1 MFRSLGK
8 SKIAFVLAILFG
20 ISLFFF
26 KGGSRYSNL
35 FNSDT
40 VVATVSGTPISTSK
54 FNRTMQMNIN
64 KFNQMLGKP
73 ITGDEIRS
81 FQIHSLSLEALIN
94 DAVFENEYDSI
105 KLIIDESVIAQKTKE
120 RIPQLYDKNNKLN
133 ETYLNTFLKQQQLK
147 IEDIVQIIN
156 FETRDEFVNNALFYF
171 LWTYIGLFNINYPQY
186 FSSKI
191 DNYNNH
197 SRKISYIEFLLE
209 EVNIENDIQK
219 YALNMKEE
227 LEKYYENNINQYMSK
242 ENRNVEYII
251 FNKKKYADNFVP
263 TNFEIKEYF
272 NANKELY
279 YQKEKRSFTQFNFK
293 KLEEA
298 KNFKSKIQNFINP
311 SDILKIAEEN
321 NIRFSE
327 FENLIADEMLE
338 EISKPLF
345 ELNQNQQSKIIET
358 SIAKHIIILQS
369 IEPERQLKFD
379 EVKEN
384 IKNTITAIELNN
396 YFTDIKNQASEK
408 ILNGKSLSEI
418 ANDFNLT
425 ISLIN
430 NITQDYDQYDQ
441 SEEIIISSLIPA
453 AFGSNKDFVSD
464 VIDINNDYAY
474 IFNVKKITP
483 STPLDIT
490 SIQEIL
496 LNDWKKSKKIETINS
511 DVKINKDN
519 NNFFSQLLSTYQLQP
534 KELIINNNFNE
545 LPRSFIVEVL
555 EGEKGQNIQYI
566 DNNLVHIAKIIDI
579 TIPDE
584 KNDNISI
591 SMADDL
597 RGSFGGE
604 LYKNKNMST
613 NDSLINAIIQQY

>member
-81 FQIHSLSLEALIN
+81 FQIHSLSLGALIN

-156 FETRDEFVNNALFYF
+156 FETRDEFVNNA
-171 LWTYIGLFNINYPQY
+171 LFNINYPQY

-251 FNKKKYADNFVP
+251 FNKKKYANNFVP

-279 YQKEKRSFTQFNFK
+279 YQKEKRSFIQFNFK

-311 SDILKIAEEN
+311 SDILKFADEN

>member
-40 VVATVSGTPISTSK
+40 VVATISGTPISTSK

-81 FQIHSLSLEALIN
+81 FQIHSLSLGALIN

-105 KLIIDESVIAQKTKE
+105 KLIIDESVVAQKTKE

-156 FETRDEFVNNALFYF
+156 FETRDEFVNNA
-171 LWTYIGLFNINYPQY
+171 LFNINYPQY

-227 LEKYYENNINQYMSK
+227 LEKYYENNIDQYMSK

-251 FNKKKYADNFVP
+251 FNKKKYANNFVP

-279 YQKEKRSFTQFNFK
+279 YQKEKRSFIQFNFK

-298 KNFKSKIQNFINP
+298 RNFKSKIQNFINP
-311 SDILKIAEEN
+311 SDILKFAEEN
-321 NIRFSE
+321 NIRFNE

-474 IFNVKKITP
+474 IFNVKEITP

-496 LNDWKKSKKIETINS
+496 LNDWKKSKKIEKINS

>member
-81 FQIHSLSLEALIN
+81 FQIHSLSLGALIN

-105 KLIIDESVIAQKTKE
+105 KLIIDESVVAQKTKE

-156 FETRDEFVNNALFYF
+156 FETRDEFVNNA
-171 LWTYIGLFNINYPQY
+171 LFNINYPQY

-251 FNKKKYADNFVP
+251 FNKKKYANNFVP

-279 YQKEKRSFTQFNFK
+279 YQNEQRSFIQFNFK
-293 KLEEA
+293 TLEEA

-311 SDILKIAEEN
+311 SDILKFAEEN
-321 NIRFSE
+321 NIRFNE

-408 ILNGKSLSEI
+408 ILNGKLLSEI

-474 IFNVKKITP
+474 IFNVKEITP

-496 LNDWKKSKKIETINS
+496 LNDWKKSKKIEKINS

>member
-40 VVATVSGTPISTSK
+40 VVATISGTPISTSK

-81 FQIHSLSLEALIN
+81 FQIHSLSLGALIN

-105 KLIIDESVIAQKTKE
+105 KLIIDESVVAQKTKE

-156 FETRDEFVNNALFYF
+156 FETRDEFVNNALF
-171 LWTYIGLFNINYPQY
+171 NINYPQY

-191 DNYNNH
+191 NNYNNH

-251 FNKKKYADNFVP
+251 FNKKKYANNFVP

-279 YQKEKRSFTQFNFK
+279 YQNEQRSFIQFNFK
-293 KLEEA
+293 TLEEA

-311 SDILKIAEEN
+311 SDILKFAEEN
-321 NIRFSE
+321 NIRFNE

-384 IKNTITAIELNN
+384 IKNTITVIELNN
-396 YFTDIKNQASEK
+396 YFIDIKNQASEK
-408 ILNGKSLSEI
+408 ILNGKLLSEI

-474 IFNVKKITP
+474 IFNVKEITP

-496 LNDWKKSKKIETINS
+496 LNDWKKSKKIEKINS

>member
-81 FQIHSLSLEALIN
+81 FQIHSLSLGALIN

-105 KLIIDESVIAQKTKE
+105 KLIIDESVVAQKTKE

-156 FETRDEFVNNALFYF
+156 FETRDEFVNNALF
-171 LWTYIGLFNINYPQY
+171 NINYPQY

-191 DNYNNH
+191 NNYNNH

-251 FNKKKYADNFVP
+251 FNKKKYANNFVP

-279 YQKEKRSFTQFNFK
+279 YQKEKRSFIQFNFK

-311 SDILKIAEEN
+311 SDILKFAEEN
-321 NIRFSE
+321 NIRFNE

-408 ILNGKSLSEI
+408 ILNGKLLSEI

-474 IFNVKKITP
+474 IFNVKEITP

-496 LNDWKKSKKIETINS
+496 LNDWKKSKKIEKINS

>member
-26 KGGSRYSNL
+26 KGGSRYSNF

-81 FQIHSLSLEALIN
+81 FQIHSLSLGALIN

-105 KLIIDESVIAQKTKE
+105 KLIIDESVVAQKTKE

-133 ETYLNTFLKQQQLK
+133 EIYLNTFLKQQQLK

-156 FETRDEFVNNALFYF
+156 FETRDEFVNNA
-171 LWTYIGLFNINYPQY
+171 LFNINYPQY

-251 FNKKKYADNFVP
+251 FNKKKYANNFVP

-272 NANKELY
+272 NTNKELY
-279 YQKEKRSFTQFNFK
+279 YQNEQRSFIQFNFK
-293 KLEEA
+293 TLEEA

-311 SDILKIAEEN
+311 SDILKFAEEN
-321 NIRFSE
+321 NIRFNE

-408 ILNGKSLSEI
+408 ILNGKLLSEI

-474 IFNVKKITP
+474 IFNVKEITP

-496 LNDWKKSKKIETINS
+496 LNDWKKSKKIEKINS

-534 KELIINNNFNE
+534 QELIINNNFNE

-566 DNNLVHIAKIIDI
+566 YNNLVHIAKIIDI

>member
-40 VVATVSGTPISTSK
+40 VVATISGTPISTSK

-81 FQIHSLSLEALIN
+81 FQIHSLSLGALIN

-105 KLIIDESVIAQKTKE
+105 KLIIDESVVAQKTKE

-156 FETRDEFVNNALFYF
+156 FETRDEFVNNA
-171 LWTYIGLFNINYPQY
+171 LFNINYPQY

-251 FNKKKYADNFVP
+251 FNKKKYANNFVP

-279 YQKEKRSFTQFNFK
+279 YQKEKRSFIQFNFK
-293 KLEEA
+293 TLEEA

-311 SDILKIAEEN
+311 SDILKFAEEN
-321 NIRFSE
+321 NIRFNE

-408 ILNGKSLSEI
+408 ILNGKLLSEI

-474 IFNVKKITP
+474 IFNVKEITP

-496 LNDWKKSKKIETINS
+496 LNDWKKSKKIEKINS

-566 DNNLVHIAKIIDI
+566 YNNLVHIAKIIDI

>member
-156 FETRDEFVNNALFYF
+156 FETRDEFVNNALF
-171 LWTYIGLFNINYPQY
+171 NINYPQY

-251 FNKKKYADNFVP
+251 FNKKKYTNNFVP

-311 SDILKIAEEN
+311 SDILKFAEEN

>member
-64 KFNQMLGKP
+64 KFNRMLGKP
-73 ITGDEIRS
+73 MTGDEIRS
-81 FQIHSLSLEALIN
+81 FQIHSLSLGALIN

-105 KLIIDESVIAQKTKE
+105 KLIIDESVVAQKTKE

-156 FETRDEFVNNALFYF
+156 FETRDEFVNNA
-171 LWTYIGLFNINYPQY
+171 LFNINYPQY

-251 FNKKKYADNFVP
+251 FNKKKYANNFVP

-272 NANKELY
+272 NVNKELY
-279 YQKEKRSFTQFNFK
+279 YQKEKRSFIQFNFK

-298 KNFKSKIQNFINP
+298 RNFKSKIQNFINP
-311 SDILKIAEEN
+311 SDILKFAEEN
-321 NIRFSE
+321 NILFNE

-474 IFNVKKITP
+474 IFNVKEITP

-496 LNDWKKSKKIETINS
+496 LNDWKKSKKIEKINS

>member
-8 SKIAFVLAILFG
+8 SKIAIVLAFLFG
-20 ISLFFF
+20 ISLLFF
-26 KGGSRYSNL
+26 KSGSRYSNL
-35 FNSDT
+35 FNSDN
-40 VVATVSGTPISTSK
+40 VVAKVSGTPISTSK

-81 FQIHSLSLEALIN
+81 FQIHSLSLGALIN

-156 FETRDEFVNNALFYF
+156 FETRDEFVNNA
-171 LWTYIGLFNINYPQY
+171 LFNINYPQY

-251 FNKKKYADNFVP
+251 FNKKKYANNFVP

-279 YQKEKRSFTQFNFK
+279 YQKEKRSFIQFNFK

-311 SDILKIAEEN
+311 SDILKFAEEN
-321 NIRFSE
+321 NIRFNE

-474 IFNVKKITP
+474 IFNVKEITP

-496 LNDWKKSKKIETINS
+496 LNDWKKSKKIEKINS

>member
-1 MFRSLGK
+1 
-8 SKIAFVLAILFG
+8 
-20 ISLFFF
+20 
-26 KGGSRYSNL
+26 
-35 FNSDT
+35 
-40 VVATVSGTPISTSK
+40 
-54 FNRTMQMNIN
+54 
-64 KFNQMLGKP
+64 MLGKP

-81 FQIHSLSLEALIN
+81 FQIHSLSLGALIN

-105 KLIIDESVIAQKTKE
+105 KLIIDESVVAQKTKE

-156 FETRDEFVNNALFYF
+156 FETRDEFVNNA
-171 LWTYIGLFNINYPQY
+171 LFNINYPQY

-251 FNKKKYADNFVP
+251 FNKKKYANNFVP

-279 YQKEKRSFTQFNFK
+279 YQNEQRSFIQFNFK
-293 KLEEA
+293 TLEEA
-298 KNFKSKIQNFINP
+298 INFKSKIQNFINP
-311 SDILKIAEEN
+311 SDILKFAEEN
-321 NIRFSE
+321 NIRFNE

-496 LNDWKKSKKIETINS
+496 LNDWKKTKKIEKINS

>member
-73 ITGDEIRS
+73 MTGDEIRS
-81 FQIHSLSLEALIN
+81 FQIHSLSLGALIN

-156 FETRDEFVNNALFYF
+156 FETRDEFVNNA
-171 LWTYIGLFNINYPQY
+171 LFNINYPQY

-251 FNKKKYADNFVP
+251 FNKKKYANNFVP

-272 NANKELY
+272 NAN
-279 YQKEKRSFTQFNFK
+279 N
-293 KLEEA
+293 
-298 KNFKSKIQNFINP
+298 INP
-311 SDILKIAEEN
+311 IICIGETFEEKNQNLTKDIIYTQISKSVPKNATKDFVIIAYEPIWAIGTGKIP
-321 NIRFSE
+321 S
-327 FENLIADEMLE
+327 LE
-338 EISKPLF
+338 EIDNIHSF
-345 ELNQNQQSKIIET
+345 
-358 SIAKHIIILQS
+358 
-369 IEPERQLKFD
+369 
-379 EVKEN
+379 
-384 IKNTITAIELNN
+384 IKNEIQNIENYKILYGGSVNSNN
-396 YFTDIKNQASEK
+396 ASEIMDLK
-408 ILNGKSLSEI
+408 NVDGVLVGGASLDALE
-418 ANDFNLT
+418 
-425 ISLIN
+425 
-430 NITQDYDQYDQ
+430 Y
-441 SEEIIISSLIPA
+441 
-453 AFGSNKDFVSD
+453 
-464 VIDINNDYAY
+464 
-474 IFNVKKITP
+474 KKIM
-483 STPLDIT
+483 
-490 SIQEIL
+490 
-496 LNDWKKSKKIETINS
+496 NS
-511 DVKINKDN
+511 
-519 NNFFSQLLSTYQLQP
+519 
-534 KELIINNNFNE
+534 
-545 LPRSFIVEVL
+545 
-555 EGEKGQNIQYI
+555 
-566 DNNLVHIAKIIDI
+566 
-579 TIPDE
+579 
-584 KNDNISI
+584 
-591 SMADDL
+591 
-597 RGSFGGE
+597 
-604 LYKNKNMST
+604 
-613 NDSLINAIIQQY
+613 

>member
-1 MFRSLGK
+1 
-8 SKIAFVLAILFG
+8 
-20 ISLFFF
+20 
-26 KGGSRYSNL
+26 
-35 FNSDT
+35 
-40 VVATVSGTPISTSK
+40 
-54 FNRTMQMNIN
+54 
-64 KFNQMLGKP
+64 MLGKP

-81 FQIHSLSLEALIN
+81 FQIHSLSLGALIN

-105 KLIIDESVIAQKTKE
+105 KLIIDETVVAQKTKE

-156 FETRDEFVNNALFYF
+156 FETRDEFVNNALF
-171 LWTYIGLFNINYPQY
+171 NINYPQY

-191 DNYNNH
+191 NNYNNH

-251 FNKKKYADNFVP
+251 FNKKKYANNFVP

-279 YQKEKRSFTQFNFK
+279 YQKEKRSFIQFNFK

-311 SDILKIAEEN
+311 SDILKFAEEN
-321 NIRFSE
+321 NIRFNE

-474 IFNVKKITP
+474 IFNVKEITP

-496 LNDWKKSKKIETINS
+496 LNDWKKSKKIEKINS

-613 NDSLINAIIQQY
+613 NDSLINAILQQY

>member
-81 FQIHSLSLEALIN
+81 FQIHSLSLGALIN

-105 KLIIDESVIAQKTKE
+105 KLIIDESVVAQKTKE

-156 FETRDEFVNNALFYF
+156 FETRDEFVNNA
-171 LWTYIGLFNINYPQY
+171 LFNINYPQY

-227 LEKYYENNINQYMSK
+227 LEKYYENNIDQYMSK

-251 FNKKKYADNFVP
+251 FNKKKYANNFVP

-279 YQKEKRSFTQFNFK
+279 YQNEQRSFIQFNFK
-293 KLEEA
+293 TLEEA

-311 SDILKIAEEN
+311 SDILKFAEEN
-321 NIRFSE
+321 NIRFNE

-384 IKNTITAIELNN
+384 IKNTITVIELNN
-396 YFTDIKNQASEK
+396 YFIDIKNQASEK
-408 ILNGKSLSEI
+408 ILNGKLLSEI

-474 IFNVKKITP
+474 IFNVKEITP

-496 LNDWKKSKKIETINS
+496 LNDWKKSKKIEKINS

-534 KELIINNNFNE
+534 QELIINNNFNE

-579 TIPDE
+579 TVPDE

>member
-156 FETRDEFVNNALFYF
+156 FETRDEFVNNALF
-171 LWTYIGLFNINYPQY
+171 NINYPQY

-251 FNKKKYADNFVP
+251 FNKKKYTNNFVP

-279 YQKEKRSFTQFNFK
+279 YQKEKRSFIQFNFK

-298 KNFKSKIQNFINP
+298 KNFKSKIQNFINS
-311 SDILKIAEEN
+311 SDILKFAEEN
-321 NIRFSE
+321 NIRFNE

>member
-81 FQIHSLSLEALIN
+81 FQIHSLSLGALIN

-105 KLIIDESVIAQKTKE
+105 KLIIDESVVAQKTKE

-133 ETYLNTFLKQQQLK
+133 EIYLNTFLKQQQLK

-156 FETRDEFVNNALFYF
+156 FETRDEFVNNA
-171 LWTYIGLFNINYPQY
+171 LFNINYPQY

-251 FNKKKYADNFVP
+251 FNKKKYANNFVP

-279 YQKEKRSFTQFNFK
+279 YQQEKRSFIQFNFK

-311 SDILKIAEEN
+311 SDILKFAEEN
-321 NIRFSE
+321 NIRFNE

-408 ILNGKSLSEI
+408 ILNGKLLSEI

-474 IFNVKKITP
+474 IFNVKEITP

-496 LNDWKKSKKIETINS
+496 LNDWKKSKKIEKINS

>member
-1 MFRSLGK
+1 M
-8 SKIAFVLAILFG
+8 
-20 ISLFFF
+20 
-26 KGGSRYSNL
+26 
-35 FNSDT
+35 
-40 VVATVSGTPISTSK
+40 
-54 FNRTMQMNIN
+54 
-64 KFNQMLGKP
+64 
-73 ITGDEIRS
+73 
-81 FQIHSLSLEALIN
+81 
-94 DAVFENEYDSI
+94 
-105 KLIIDESVIAQKTKE
+105 
-120 RIPQLYDKNNKLN
+120 DK
-133 ETYLNTFLKQQQLK
+133 
-147 IEDIVQIIN
+147 
-156 FETRDEFVNNALFYF
+156 
-171 LWTYIGLFNINYPQY
+171 
-186 FSSKI
+186 
-191 DNYNNH
+191 
-197 SRKISYIEFLLE
+197 
-209 EVNIENDIQK
+209 
-219 YALNMKEE
+219 
-227 LEKYYENNINQYMSK
+227 
-242 ENRNVEYII
+242 I
-251 FNKKKYADNFVP
+251 FNKKKYANNFVP

-279 YQKEKRSFTQFNFK
+279 YQQEKRSFIQFNFK

-311 SDILKIAEEN
+311 SDILKFAEEN
-321 NIRFSE
+321 NIRFNE

-474 IFNVKKITP
+474 IFNVKEITP

-496 LNDWKKSKKIETINS
+496 LNDWKKSKKIEKINS
-511 DVKINKDN
+511 DVKINIDN

-545 LPRSFIVEVL
+545 FHSDSNFNKALDDIVIL
-555 EGEKGQNIQYI
+555 AKKMNKPAIIFGSHY
-566 DNNLVHIAKIIDI
+566 IAKPIFD
-579 TIPDE
+579 
-584 KNDNISI
+584 K
-591 SMADDL
+591 
-597 RGSFGGE
+597 FGF
-604 LYKNKNMST
+604 Y
-613 NDSLINAIIQQY
+613 Y

>member
-1 MFRSLGK
+1 
-8 SKIAFVLAILFG
+8 
-20 ISLFFF
+20 
-26 KGGSRYSNL
+26 
-35 FNSDT
+35 
-40 VVATVSGTPISTSK
+40 
-54 FNRTMQMNIN
+54 
-64 KFNQMLGKP
+64 MLGKP

-81 FQIHSLSLEALIN
+81 FQIHSLSLGALIN

-105 KLIIDESVIAQKTKE
+105 KLIIDESVVAQKTKE

-156 FETRDEFVNNALFYF
+156 FETRDEFVNNA
-171 LWTYIGLFNINYPQY
+171 LFNINYPQY

-251 FNKKKYADNFVP
+251 FNKKKYANNFVP

-279 YQKEKRSFTQFNFK
+279 YQKEKRSFIQFNFK
-293 KLEEA
+293 TLEEA

-311 SDILKIAEEN
+311 SDILKFAEEN
-321 NIRFSE
+321 NIRFNE

-408 ILNGKSLSEI
+408 ILNGKLLSEI

-474 IFNVKKITP
+474 IFNVKEITP

-496 LNDWKKSKKIETINS
+496 LNDWKKSKKIEKINS

>member
-81 FQIHSLSLEALIN
+81 FQIHSLSLGALIN

-105 KLIIDESVIAQKTKE
+105 KLIIDESVVAQKTKE

-156 FETRDEFVNNALFYF
+156 FETRDEFVNNA
-171 LWTYIGLFNINYPQY
+171 LFNINYPQY

-251 FNKKKYADNFVP
+251 FNKKKYANNFVP

-279 YQKEKRSFTQFNFK
+279 YQQEKRSFIQFNFK
-293 KLEEA
+293 TLEEA

-311 SDILKIAEEN
+311 SDILKFAEEN
-321 NIRFSE
+321 NIRFNE

-408 ILNGKSLSEI
+408 ILNGKLLSEI

-474 IFNVKKITP
+474 IFNVKEITP

-496 LNDWKKSKKIETINS
+496 LNDWKKSKKIEKINS

>member
-40 VVATVSGTPISTSK
+40 VVATISGTPISTSK

-81 FQIHSLSLEALIN
+81 FQIHSLSLGALIN

-105 KLIIDESVIAQKTKE
+105 KLIIDESVVAQKTKE

-156 FETRDEFVNNALFYF
+156 FETRDEFVNNA
-171 LWTYIGLFNINYPQY
+171 LFNINYPQY

-251 FNKKKYADNFVP
+251 FNKKKYANNFVP

-279 YQKEKRSFTQFNFK
+279 YQNEQRSFIQFNFK
-293 KLEEA
+293 TLEEA

-311 SDILKIAEEN
+311 SDILKFAEEN
-321 NIRFSE
+321 NIRFNE

-474 IFNVKKITP
+474 IFNVKEITP

-496 LNDWKKSKKIETINS
+496 LNDWKKSKKIEKINS

-566 DNNLVHIAKIIDI
+566 YNNLVHIAKIIDI

>member
-1 MFRSLGK
+1 
-8 SKIAFVLAILFG
+8 
-20 ISLFFF
+20 
-26 KGGSRYSNL
+26 
-35 FNSDT
+35 
-40 VVATVSGTPISTSK
+40 
-54 FNRTMQMNIN
+54 
-64 KFNQMLGKP
+64 ML
-73 ITGDEIRS
+73 
-81 FQIHSLSLEALIN
+81 
-94 DAVFENEYDSI
+94 
-105 KLIIDESVIAQKTKE
+105 
-120 RIPQLYDKNNKLN
+120 
-133 ETYLNTFLKQQQLK
+133 
-147 IEDIVQIIN
+147 
-156 FETRDEFVNNALFYF
+156 TR
-171 LWTYIGLFNINYPQY
+171 
-186 FSSKI
+186 
-191 DNYNNH
+191 
-197 SRKISYIEFLLE
+197 
-209 EVNIENDIQK
+209 
-219 YALNMKEE
+219 
-227 LEKYYENNINQYMSK
+227 
-242 ENRNVEYII
+242 
-251 FNKKKYADNFVP
+251 
-263 TNFEIKEYF
+263 
-272 NANKELY
+272 
-279 YQKEKRSFTQFNFK
+279 
-293 KLEEA
+293 
-298 KNFKSKIQNFINP
+298 
-311 SDILKIAEEN
+311 
-321 NIRFSE
+321 
-327 FENLIADEMLE
+327 
-338 EISKPLF
+338 
-345 ELNQNQQSKIIET
+345 QSKIIET

-379 EVKEN
+379 EVKEK

-396 YFTDIKNQASEK
+396 YFIDIKNQASEK

>member
-40 VVATVSGTPISTSK
+40 VVATISGTTISTSK
-54 FNRTMQMNIN
+54 FQRTMQMNIN

-81 FQIHSLSLEALIN
+81 FQIHSLSLGALIN

-105 KLIIDESVIAQKTKE
+105 KLIIDESVVAQKTKE

-133 ETYLNTFLKQQQLK
+133 EIYLNTFLNQQQLK

-156 FETRDEFVNNALFYF
+156 FETRDEFVNNA
-171 LWTYIGLFNINYPQY
+171 LFNINYPQY

-227 LEKYYENNINQYMSK
+227 LEKYYENNIDQYMSK

-251 FNKKKYADNFVP
+251 FNKKKYANNFVP

-279 YQKEKRSFTQFNFK
+279 YQNEQRSFIQFNFK
-293 KLEEA
+293 TLEEA

-311 SDILKIAEEN
+311 SDILKFAEEN
-321 NIRFSE
+321 NIRFNE

-408 ILNGKSLSEI
+408 ILNGKLLSEI

-474 IFNVKKITP
+474 IFNVKEITP

-496 LNDWKKSKKIETINS
+496 LNDWKKSKKIEKINS

>member
-1 MFRSLGK
+1 
-8 SKIAFVLAILFG
+8 
-20 ISLFFF
+20 
-26 KGGSRYSNL
+26 
-35 FNSDT
+35 
-40 VVATVSGTPISTSK
+40 
-54 FNRTMQMNIN
+54 
-64 KFNQMLGKP
+64 MLGKP

-81 FQIHSLSLEALIN
+81 FQIHSLSLGALIN

-105 KLIIDESVIAQKTKE
+105 KLIIDESVVAQKTKE

-156 FETRDEFVNNALFYF
+156 FETRDEFVNNA
-171 LWTYIGLFNINYPQY
+171 LFNINYPQY

-251 FNKKKYADNFVP
+251 FNKKKYANNFVP

-279 YQKEKRSFTQFNFK
+279 YQKEKRSFIQFNFK

-311 SDILKIAEEN
+311 SDILKFAEEN
-321 NIRFSE
+321 NIRFNE

-474 IFNVKKITP
+474 IFNVKEITP

-496 LNDWKKSKKIETINS
+496 LNDWKKSKKIEKINS

>member
-40 VVATVSGTPISTSK
+40 VVATISGTPISTSK

-81 FQIHSLSLEALIN
+81 FQIHSLSLGALIN

-105 KLIIDESVIAQKTKE
+105 KLIIDESVVAQKTKE

-133 ETYLNTFLKQQQLK
+133 EIYLNTFLKQQQLK

-156 FETRDEFVNNALFYF
+156 FETRDEFVNNALF
-171 LWTYIGLFNINYPQY
+171 NINYPQY

-191 DNYNNH
+191 YNYNNH

-209 EVNIENDIQK
+209 KVNIENDIQK

-251 FNKKKYADNFVP
+251 FNKKKYANNFVP

-279 YQKEKRSFTQFNFK
+279 YQNEQRSFIQFNFK
-293 KLEEA
+293 TLEEA
-298 KNFKSKIQNFINP
+298 RNFKSKIQNFINP
-311 SDILKIAEEN
+311 SDILNFAEEN
-321 NIRFSE
+321 NIRFNE

-384 IKNTITAIELNN
+384 IKNTITVIELNN
-396 YFTDIKNQASEK
+396 YFIDIKNQASEK
-408 ILNGKSLSEI
+408 ILNGKLLSEI

-474 IFNVKKITP
+474 IFNVKEITP

-496 LNDWKKSKKIETINS
+496 LNDWKKSKKIEKINS

-591 SMADDL
+591 SIADDL

>member
-81 FQIHSLSLEALIN
+81 FQIHSLSLGALIN

-105 KLIIDESVIAQKTKE
+105 KLIIDESVVAQKTKE

-156 FETRDEFVNNALFYF
+156 FETRDEFVNNALF
-171 LWTYIGLFNINYPQY
+171 NINYPQY

-191 DNYNNH
+191 NNYNNH

-251 FNKKKYADNFVP
+251 FNKKKYANNFVP

-279 YQKEKRSFTQFNFK
+279 YQQEKRSFIQFNFK
-293 KLEEA
+293 TLEEA

-311 SDILKIAEEN
+311 SDILKFAEEN
-321 NIRFSE
+321 NIRFNE

-408 ILNGKSLSEI
+408 ILNGKLLSEI

-474 IFNVKKITP
+474 IFNVKEITP

-496 LNDWKKSKKIETINS
+496 LNDWKKSKKIEKINS

>member
-1 MFRSLGK
+1 
-8 SKIAFVLAILFG
+8 
-20 ISLFFF
+20 
-26 KGGSRYSNL
+26 
-35 FNSDT
+35 
-40 VVATVSGTPISTSK
+40 
-54 FNRTMQMNIN
+54 
-64 KFNQMLGKP
+64 MLGKP

-81 FQIHSLSLEALIN
+81 FQIHSLSLGALIN

-105 KLIIDESVIAQKTKE
+105 KLIIDESVVAQKTKE

-133 ETYLNTFLKQQQLK
+133 ETYLNTFMKQQQLK

-156 FETRDEFVNNALFYF
+156 FETRDEFVNNA
-171 LWTYIGLFNINYPQY
+171 LFNINYPQY

-227 LEKYYENNINQYMSK
+227 LEKHYENNINQYMSK

-251 FNKKKYADNFVP
+251 FNKKKYANNFVP

-272 NANKELY
+272 NVNKELY
-279 YQKEKRSFTQFNFK
+279 YQNEQRSFIQFNFK
-293 KLEEA
+293 TLEEA

-311 SDILKIAEEN
+311 SDILKFAEEN
-321 NIRFSE
+321 NIRFNE

-384 IKNTITAIELNN
+384 IKNTITEIELNN

-408 ILNGKSLSEI
+408 ILNGKLLSEI

-441 SEEIIISSLIPA
+441 TEEIIISSLIPA

-474 IFNVKKITP
+474 IFNVKEITP

-496 LNDWKKSKKIETINS
+496 LNDWRKLKKIEKINS

-566 DNNLVHIAKIIDI
+566 YNNLVHIAKIIDI

-604 LYKNKNMST
+604 LYKNKNIST

>member
-1 MFRSLGK
+1 
-8 SKIAFVLAILFG
+8 
-20 ISLFFF
+20 
-26 KGGSRYSNL
+26 
-35 FNSDT
+35 
-40 VVATVSGTPISTSK
+40 
-54 FNRTMQMNIN
+54 
-64 KFNQMLGKP
+64 MLGKP

-156 FETRDEFVNNALFYF
+156 FETRDEFVNNALF
-171 LWTYIGLFNINYPQY
+171 NINYPQY

-251 FNKKKYADNFVP
+251 FNKKKYTNNFVP

>member
-156 FETRDEFVNNALFYF
+156 FETRDEFVNNALF
-171 LWTYIGLFNINYPQY
+171 NINYPQY

-279 YQKEKRSFTQFNFK
+279 YQKEKRSFIQFNFK

-298 KNFKSKIQNFINP
+298 KNFKSKIQNFINT
-311 SDILKIAEEN
+311 SDILRFAEEN
-321 NIRFSE
+321 NIRFNE

-474 IFNVKKITP
+474 IFNVKEITP

>member
-40 VVATVSGTPISTSK
+40 VVATISGTPISTSK

-81 FQIHSLSLEALIN
+81 FQIHSLSLGALIN

-105 KLIIDESVIAQKTKE
+105 KLIIDESVVAQKTKE

-133 ETYLNTFLKQQQLK
+133 EIYLNTFLKQQQLK

-156 FETRDEFVNNALFYF
+156 FETRDEFVNNA
-171 LWTYIGLFNINYPQY
+171 LFNINYPQY

-227 LEKYYENNINQYMSK
+227 LEKYYENNIDQYMSK

-251 FNKKKYADNFVP
+251 FNKKKYANNFVP

-279 YQKEKRSFTQFNFK
+279 YQNEQRSFIQFNFK

-311 SDILKIAEEN
+311 SDILKFAEEN
-321 NIRFSE
+321 NIRFNE

-384 IKNTITAIELNN
+384 IKNTITTIELNN

-474 IFNVKKITP
+474 IFNVKEITP

-496 LNDWKKSKKIETINS
+496 LNDWKKSKKIEKINS

>member
-1 MFRSLGK
+1 M
-8 SKIAFVLAILFG
+8 LAILFG

-156 FETRDEFVNNALFYF
+156 FETRDEFVNNA
-171 LWTYIGLFNINYPQY
+171 LFNINYPQY

>member
-1 MFRSLGK
+1 MFRSIGK

-81 FQIHSLSLEALIN
+81 FQIHSLSLGALIN

-105 KLIIDESVIAQKTKE
+105 KLIIDESVVAQKTKE

-156 FETRDEFVNNALFYF
+156 FETRDEFVNNA
-171 LWTYIGLFNINYPQY
+171 LFNINYPQY

-251 FNKKKYADNFVP
+251 FNKKKYANNFVP

-272 NANKELY
+272 NTNKELY
-279 YQKEKRSFTQFNFK
+279 YQNEQRSFIQFNFK
-293 KLEEA
+293 TLEEA

-311 SDILKIAEEN
+311 SDILKFAEEN
-321 NIRFSE
+321 NIRFNE

-408 ILNGKSLSEI
+408 ILNGKLLSEI

-474 IFNVKKITP
+474 IFNVKEITP

-496 LNDWKKSKKIETINS
+496 LNDWKKSKKIEKINS

-566 DNNLVHIAKIIDI
+566 YNNLVHIAKIIDI
-579 TIPDE
+579 IIPEE

>member
-81 FQIHSLSLEALIN
+81 FQIHSLSLGALIN

-105 KLIIDESVIAQKTKE
+105 KLIIDESVVAQKTKE

-156 FETRDEFVNNALFYF
+156 FETRDEFVNNA
-171 LWTYIGLFNINYPQY
+171 LFNINYPQY

-251 FNKKKYADNFVP
+251 FNKKKYANNFVP

-279 YQKEKRSFTQFNFK
+279 YQKEKRSFIQFNFK
-293 KLEEA
+293 TLEEA

-311 SDILKIAEEN
+311 SDILKFAEEN
-321 NIRFSE
+321 NIRFNE

-408 ILNGKSLSEI
+408 ILNGKLLSEI

-474 IFNVKKITP
+474 IFNVKEITP

-496 LNDWKKSKKIETINS
+496 LNDWKKSKKIEKINS

>member
-1 MFRSLGK
+1 
-8 SKIAFVLAILFG
+8 
-20 ISLFFF
+20 
-26 KGGSRYSNL
+26 
-35 FNSDT
+35 
-40 VVATVSGTPISTSK
+40 
-54 FNRTMQMNIN
+54 
-64 KFNQMLGKP
+64 MLGKP

-81 FQIHSLSLEALIN
+81 FQIHSLSLGALIN

-105 KLIIDESVIAQKTKE
+105 KLIIDESVVAQKTKE

-156 FETRDEFVNNALFYF
+156 FETRDEFVNNA
-171 LWTYIGLFNINYPQY
+171 LFNINYPQY

-251 FNKKKYADNFVP
+251 FNKKKYANNFVP

-279 YQKEKRSFTQFNFK
+279 YQKEKRSFIQFNFK
-293 KLEEA
+293 TLEEA

-311 SDILKIAEEN
+311 SDILKFAEEN
-321 NIRFSE
+321 NIRFNE

-408 ILNGKSLSEI
+408 ILNGKLLSEI

-474 IFNVKKITP
+474 IFNVKEITP

-496 LNDWKKSKKIETINS
+496 LNDWKKSKKIEKINS

-566 DNNLVHIAKIIDI
+566 ENNLVHIAKIIDI

>member
-40 VVATVSGTPISTSK
+40 VVATISGTPISTSK

-81 FQIHSLSLEALIN
+81 FQIHSLSLGALIN

-105 KLIIDESVIAQKTKE
+105 KLIIDESVVAQKTKE
-120 RIPQLYDKNNKLN
+120 RIPKLYDKNNKLN
-133 ETYLNTFLKQQQLK
+133 EIYLNTFLKQQQLK

-156 FETRDEFVNNALFYF
+156 FETRDEFVNNA
-171 LWTYIGLFNINYPQY
+171 LFNINYPQY

-251 FNKKKYADNFVP
+251 FNKKKYANNFVP

-279 YQKEKRSFTQFNFK
+279 YQNEQRSFIQFNFK
-293 KLEEA
+293 TLEEA

-311 SDILKIAEEN
+311 SNILKFAEEN
-321 NIRFSE
+321 NIRFNE

-408 ILNGKSLSEI
+408 ILNGKLLSEI

-474 IFNVKKITP
+474 IFNVKEITP

-496 LNDWKKSKKIETINS
+496 LNDWKKSKKIEKINS

-534 KELIINNNFNE
+534 QELIINNNFNE

-555 EGEKGQNIQYI
+555 EGEKGQNIQYT

-604 LYKNKNMST
+604 LYKNKNIST

>member
-81 FQIHSLSLEALIN
+81 FQIHSLSLGALIN

-105 KLIIDESVIAQKTKE
+105 KLIIDESVVAQKTKE

-156 FETRDEFVNNALFYF
+156 FETRDEFVNNA
-171 LWTYIGLFNINYPQY
+171 LFNINYPQY

-321 NIRFSE
+321 NIRFNE

>member
-1 MFRSLGK
+1 
-8 SKIAFVLAILFG
+8 
-20 ISLFFF
+20 
-26 KGGSRYSNL
+26 
-35 FNSDT
+35 
-40 VVATVSGTPISTSK
+40 
-54 FNRTMQMNIN
+54 
-64 KFNQMLGKP
+64 
-73 ITGDEIRS
+73 
-81 FQIHSLSLEALIN
+81 
-94 DAVFENEYDSI
+94 
-105 KLIIDESVIAQKTKE
+105 
-120 RIPQLYDKNNKLN
+120 
-133 ETYLNTFLKQQQLK
+133 
-147 IEDIVQIIN
+147 
-156 FETRDEFVNNALFYF
+156 
-171 LWTYIGLFNINYPQY
+171 
-186 FSSKI
+186 
-191 DNYNNH
+191 
-197 SRKISYIEFLLE
+197 
-209 EVNIENDIQK
+209 
-219 YALNMKEE
+219 
-227 LEKYYENNINQYMSK
+227 
-242 ENRNVEYII
+242 
-251 FNKKKYADNFVP
+251 
-263 TNFEIKEYF
+263 
-272 NANKELY
+272 
-279 YQKEKRSFTQFNFK
+279 
-293 KLEEA
+293 
-298 KNFKSKIQNFINP
+298 
-311 SDILKIAEEN
+311 
-321 NIRFSE
+321 
-327 FENLIADEMLE
+327 MLE

-496 LNDWKKSKKIETINS
+496 LNDWKKSKKIEKIIS

-591 SMADDL
+591 SMAGDL

>member
-8 SKIAFVLAILFG
+8 SKIAIVLAFLFG

-40 VVATVSGTPISTSK
+40 VVATISGTPISTSK

-81 FQIHSLSLEALIN
+81 FQIHSLSLGALIN

-105 KLIIDESVIAQKTKE
+105 KLIIDESVVAQKTKE

-156 FETRDEFVNNALFYF
+156 FETRDEFVNNA
-171 LWTYIGLFNINYPQY
+171 LFNINYPQY

-251 FNKKKYADNFVP
+251 FNKKKYANNFVP

-279 YQKEKRSFTQFNFK
+279 YQNEQRSFIQFNFK

-311 SDILKIAEEN
+311 SDILKFAEEN
-321 NIRFSE
+321 NIRFNE

-408 ILNGKSLSEI
+408 ILNGKLLSEI

-474 IFNVKKITP
+474 IFNVKEITP

-496 LNDWKKSKKIETINS
+496 LNDWKKSKKIEKINS

-555 EGEKGQNIQYI
+555 EGEKGQNIQYT

>member
-1 MFRSLGK
+1 
-8 SKIAFVLAILFG
+8 
-20 ISLFFF
+20 
-26 KGGSRYSNL
+26 
-35 FNSDT
+35 
-40 VVATVSGTPISTSK
+40 
-54 FNRTMQMNIN
+54 
-64 KFNQMLGKP
+64 MLGKP
-73 ITGDEIRS
+73 LTGDEIRS
-81 FQIHSLSLEALIN
+81 FQIHSLSLGALIN

-105 KLIIDESVIAQKTKE
+105 KLIIDESVVAQKTKE

-156 FETRDEFVNNALFYF
+156 FETRDEFVNNA
-171 LWTYIGLFNINYPQY
+171 LFNINYPQY

-251 FNKKKYADNFVP
+251 FNKKKYANNFVP

-279 YQKEKRSFTQFNFK
+279 YQKEKRSFIQFNFK
-293 KLEEA
+293 TLEEA

-311 SDILKIAEEN
+311 SDILKFAEEN
-321 NIRFSE
+321 NIRFNE

-369 IEPERQLKFD
+369 TEPERQLKFD

-396 YFTDIKNQASEK
+396 YFIDIKNQASEK

-425 ISLIN
+425 VNLIN

-474 IFNVKKITP
+474 IFNVKEITP

-496 LNDWKKSKKIETINS
+496 LNDWKKSKKIEKINS

-555 EGEKGQNIQYI
+555 EGEKGQNIKYI

-604 LYKNKNMST
+604 LYKNKKMST
-613 NDSLINAIIQQY
+613 NDNLINAIIQQY

>member
-40 VVATVSGTPISTSK
+40 VVATISGTPISTSK

-81 FQIHSLSLEALIN
+81 FQIHSLSLGALIN

-105 KLIIDESVIAQKTKE
+105 KLIIDESVVAQKTKE

-156 FETRDEFVNNALFYF
+156 FETRDEFVNNA
-171 LWTYIGLFNINYPQY
+171 LFNINYPQY

-227 LEKYYENNINQYMSK
+227 LEKYYEKNIDQYMSK

-251 FNKKKYADNFVP
+251 FNKKKYANNFVP

-272 NANKELY
+272 NTNKELY
-279 YQKEKRSFTQFNFK
+279 YQNEQRSFIQFNFK
-293 KLEEA
+293 TLEEA

-311 SDILKIAEEN
+311 SDILKFAEEN
-321 NIRFSE
+321 NIRFNE

-408 ILNGKSLSEI
+408 ILNGKLLSEI

-474 IFNVKKITP
+474 IFNVKEITP

-496 LNDWKKSKKIETINS
+496 LNDWKKSKKIEKINS

>member
-81 FQIHSLSLEALIN
+81 FQIHSLSLGALIN

-105 KLIIDESVIAQKTKE
+105 KLIIDESVVAQKTKE

-156 FETRDEFVNNALFYF
+156 FETRDEFVNNA
-171 LWTYIGLFNINYPQY
+171 LFNINYPQY

-251 FNKKKYADNFVP
+251 FNKKKYANNFVP

-311 SDILKIAEEN
+311 SDILKFAEEN

-474 IFNVKKITP
+474 IFNVKEITP